1 MITAAIVGLGR
12 WGRTLVG
19 AVQGKSERLRF
30 THAVVRRE
38 APHREFAAAHGLG
51 LSDDY
56 DAVLADGGIDA
67 IVIATPHSL
76 HCRQVT
82 AAAQAGKHVFCEK
95 PLSLAATEAA
105 SAVAACERAGV
116 VLGIGTD
123 KRFHPAVGELI
134 RLVKTGELGQP
145 IHLEAHF
152 SNEVAGSFSP
162 WRFAPAE
169 SPAGGLTGTGIH
181 MLDAMIALA
190 GSVRR
195 VQAQLLAHKPP
206 PDPLDSLSVLIEFAS
221 GASGLLAAVR
231 STPMFARLHAF
242 ARHASAE
249 MRGPTELVMRRSG
262 AEPQCQRFAP
272 VDTVRANLEAFAD
285 AAAGIAP
292 YPIPPAQIMAVTA
305 ACEAV
310 VNALAIDGRS
320 SL

>member
-105 SAVAACERAGV
+105 SAVAACECAGV
-116 VLGIGTD
+116 VLRIDTD
-123 KRFHPAVGELI
+123 EPLHGAVCDQV
-134 RLVKTGELGQP
+134 RLVNTGQLGDPMQ
-145 IHLEAHF
+145 
-152 SNEVAGSFSP
+152 V
-162 WRFAPAE
+162 
-169 SPAGGLTGTGIH
+169 
-181 MLDAMIALA
+181 
-190 GSVRR
+190 
-195 VQAQLLAHKPP
+195 LAH
-206 PDPLDSLSVLIEFAS
+206 LNN
-221 GASGLLAAVR
+221 G
-231 STPMFARLHAF
+231 
-242 ARHASAE
+242 
-249 MRGPTELVMRRSG
+249 
-262 AEPQCQRFAP
+262 
-272 VDTVRANLEAFAD
+272 
-285 AAAGIAP
+285 
-292 YPIPPAQIMAVTA
+292 
-305 ACEAV
+305 
-310 VNALAIDGRS
+310 
-320 SL
+320 